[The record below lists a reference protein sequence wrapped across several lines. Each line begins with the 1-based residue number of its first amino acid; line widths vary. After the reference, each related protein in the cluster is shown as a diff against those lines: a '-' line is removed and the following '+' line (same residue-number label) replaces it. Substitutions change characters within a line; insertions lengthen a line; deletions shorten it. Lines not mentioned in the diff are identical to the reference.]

1 MPIFTDDELREAI
14 AEGSI
19 RAVSL
24 DTNVFHQLGYD
35 LNVATLRKLDQF
47 KETNISVIF
56 SEIIVREVKKHIS
69 DKAEETRSNLA
80 SSLRKYQKR
89 WRAGFDFDQVSR
101 TVGIDGDPVE
111 LASNQVSEFIDQIG
125 ASIVP
130 VNGNVEIDDLTGRY
144 FDIKSPF
151 ENNAKKKAEFPDA
164 MALLSL
170 EAWAMRHGGF
180 VLLVSVDSGW
190 QKFAEESE
198 RLICLKS
205 IEVALDHFNDAG
217 RFVADQ
223 AVSML
228 RNGAAEDL
236 TSEVDTT
243 IQARLDD
250 NDFSIEA
257 DSHLSLDWDGM
268 YATLQHWEVAEFSH
282 PRIIAS
288 DDETVTF
295 AINLS
300 CIVEFTADFYFSV
313 YDSVDKD
320 HVNMGSEEFSKENTI
335 QLSAVLSIG
344 RELDPEP
351 ELIEASI
358 TTQRIEADFGYIE
371 PDWGYEE

>member
-1 MPIFTDDELREAI
+1 MPIFTDDELRNAI

-19 RAVSL
+19 RGISL
-24 DTNVFHQLGYD
+24 DTNIFHKLGYD
-35 LNVATLRKLDQF
+35 LNVTTLRKLDQF

-56 SEIIVREVKKHIS
+56 SEIVIREVKKHIS
-69 DKAEETRSNLA
+69 EKAEETRQSLA
-80 SSLRKYQKR
+80 SSLRKHQKR
-89 WRAGFDFDQVSR
+89 WNAGFDIDQVSR
-101 TVGIDGDPVE
+101 TVGIAGDPVE
-111 LASNQVSEFIDQIG
+111 LASSQVTDFVDQIG

-130 VNGNVEIDDLTGRY
+130 VNGNVDIDVLTGRY
-144 FDIKSPF
+144 FDTKSPF

-170 EAWAMRHGGF
+170 ESWAMRHGSF
-180 VLLVSVDSGW
+180 VLLVSDDSGW

-205 IEVALDHFNDAG
+205 IEVALDHFNGAG

-236 TSEVDTT
+236 TSEIDTT

-268 YATLQHWEVAEFSH
+268 YASLQHWAVAEFSH

-295 AINLS
+295 AIDLS

-313 YDSVDKD
+313 YDSVDLD
-320 HVNMGSEEFSKENTI
+320 QVNMGSEEFSKENTI
-335 QLSAVLSIG
+335 QLAAVLTIS
-344 RELDPEP
+344 RDMDPEP

>member
-1 MPIFTDDELREAI
+1 MPIFTDDELRNAI

-19 RAVSL
+19 RGISL
-24 DTNVFHQLGYD
+24 DTNIFHKLGYD
-35 LNVATLRKLDQF
+35 LDVATLRKLDQF

-69 DKAEETRSNLA
+69 EKAEETRTNLT
-80 SSLRKYQKR
+80 SSLRKHQKR
-89 WRAGFDFDQVSR
+89 WNAGFDFEQVSR

-111 LASNQVSEFIDQIG
+111 LASNQVSEFVDQVG

-130 VNGNVEIDDLTGRY
+130 VNGNVDIDDLTSRY
-144 FDIKSPF
+144 FDTKAPF

-170 EAWAMRHGGF
+170 ETWAMRHGGF
-180 VLLVSVDSGW
+180 VLLVSDDSGW
-190 QKFAEESE
+190 QKFAEKSE

-223 AVSML
+223 AVSMI
-228 RNGAAEDL
+228 RNGAAGEL

-268 YATLQHWEVAEFSH
+268 YAALQHWEISDFPH

-295 AINLS
+295 TIDLS
-300 CIVEFTADFYFSV
+300 CIVEFTADFSFSV
-313 YDSVDKD
+313 YDSIDKD

-335 QLSAVLSIG
+335 QLSAVLTIS
-344 RELDPEP
+344 RDLAPEP
-351 ELIEASI
+351 DLIEASI
-358 TTQRIEADFGYIE
+358 TTQRIVADFGYIE